1 MTARNND
8 NQGRFR
14 CYTKAFRI
22 SPEENEILN
31 RMIALSGMTKQDYI
45 TDCLLNHNV
54 TIHGNPY
61 VYHSLKNELKYFI
74 IQFKKVHDLEEISLD
89 DLIILEY
96 VLKVIIS
103 MKYKKEA
110 QFKADKD
117 SF

>member
-1 MTARNND
+1 MSARNND
-8 NQGRFR
+8 KQGRFR

-31 RMIALSGMTKQDYI
+31 RMIALSGKTKQDYI
-45 TDCLLNHNV
+45 IDCLLNHRVIIN
-54 TIHGNPY
+54 GNPY
-61 VYHSLKNELKYFI
+61 VYQSLKNELRYFI
-74 IQFKKVHDLEEISLD
+74 NKFKFIHDIEEISLD

-96 VLKVIIS
+96 VLKVVIS